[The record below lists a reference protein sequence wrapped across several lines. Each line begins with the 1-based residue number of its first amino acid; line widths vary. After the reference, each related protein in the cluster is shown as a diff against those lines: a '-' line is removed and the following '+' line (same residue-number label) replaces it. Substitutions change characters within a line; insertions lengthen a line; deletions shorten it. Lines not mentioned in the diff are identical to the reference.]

1 MTPDEQQLE
10 ALLTAVQDP
19 TQPTNSFGD
28 VQNFIAGLLTKP
40 ATDIYVSRVSKPGNL
55 SVRADQSPRSRS
67 AKVFV
72 AVLASDAHT
81 EASVDALA
89 NRIGP
94 GRYDGG
100 IVVAPGQGG
109 HWSITIVDPPG
120 GALASQ
126 LSAALPS
133 AEKKQVHPLFT
144 GNGSAVPPTA
154 PPSPL
159 LPQVTVPL
167 VLDPRVKRML
177 RLSIASAKAVMIVG
191 PPGTGKTT
199 LLDEALQEIRGDPGS
214 YGLSTAPDGIRQ
226 VTPEES
232 WTTRD
237 LLGGETVDDQGR
249 LRFRPG
255 YVLEAI
261 RDNEWL
267 FLDEANRA
275 DMDKIFG
282 GLLTWLTHKPVVVGR
297 AGPGLDAPAVR
308 LEWGTDSR
316 CAVDGYERLVD
327 GTAGGPIRFVAGA
340 DWRLVGTFN
349 ALDAQRVFRFG
360 QALGRRF
367 ARVPLPPIGIDDFE
381 EALQPHL
388 DDLPTDVDRPEIT
401 RVIRG
406 LYAAHLDTQPPLGPA
421 LFLAIP
427 AYVARGL
434 GLLDISELAAPDEKE
449 STTAADDAT
458 RHRLAVAALVAE
470 AYLLGAGTWLAQLEP
485 DELAQ
490 LRRRVVDDDH
500 LLSETQW
507 TFIQQLLPALA

>member
-1 MTPDEQQLE
+1 MTSEEQQLE
-10 ALLTAVQDP
+10 ALLTAVQKP
-19 TQPTNSFGD
+19 GQPTNSFGE
-28 VQNFIAGLLTKP
+28 VQDFIADLLKRPTSEV
-40 ATDIYVSRVSKPGNL
+40 YVARVSKPGNL

-72 AVLASDAHT
+72 AVLASSAHLDAT
-81 EASVDALA
+81 VAALST
-89 NRIGP
+89 RIGP
-94 GRYDGG
+94 TRYEGG
-100 IVVAPGQGG
+100 LVVAPSQGG
-109 HWSITIVDPPG
+109 HWSVTIADPPG
-120 GALASQ
+120 GTLAQQ
-126 LSAALPS
+126 LATALPS
-133 AEKKQVHPLFT
+133 AQARPVEANFT
-144 GNGSAVPPTA
+144 GNGTTPPA
-154 PPSPL
+154 PPPAPL

-214 YGLSTAPDGIRQ
+214 YGLATAPDGIRQ

-232 WTTRD
+232 WTTRE
-237 LLGGETVDDQGR
+237 LLGGETIDDQGR

-282 GLLTWLTHKPVVVGR
+282 GLLTWLSHKAVVVGR
-297 AGPGLDAPAVR
+297 AGPGLDAAPVR
-308 LEWGTDSR
+308 LEWGNDAR
-316 CAVDGYERLVD
+316 CSVAGYERLAD
-327 GTAGGPIRFVAGA
+327 GSGADPIRFVAGS

-367 ARVPLPPIGIDDFE
+367 ARVPLPPIGVEDFE

-388 DDLPTDVDRPEIT
+388 DEFPAEVERDEVT

-406 LYAAHLDTQPPLGPA
+406 LYAAHLETPPPLGPA

-427 AYVARGL
+427 GYATRGL
-434 GLLDISELAAPDEKE
+434 GLLEVSELAAEADQQSASPDPAVKL
-449 STTAADDAT
+449 
-458 RHRLAVAALVAE
+458 RLAVATLVAE
-470 AYLLGAGTWLAQLEP
+470 AYLLGAGTWLAQLETE
-485 DELAQ
+485 ELAAF
-490 LRRRVVDDDH
+490 RRRVVDEDH
-500 LLSETQW
+500 LLSESQW